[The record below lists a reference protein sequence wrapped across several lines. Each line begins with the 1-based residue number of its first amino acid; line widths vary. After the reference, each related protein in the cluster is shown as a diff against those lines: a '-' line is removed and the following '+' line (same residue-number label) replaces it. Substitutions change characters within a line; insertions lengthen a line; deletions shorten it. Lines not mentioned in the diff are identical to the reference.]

1 LQNKS
6 NLFPRKASDFSLYFG
21 EKSAENLLASPKI
34 SEKVFTLGEKSA
46 ENLLAS
52 PKISEKWIY
61 KVKSQRFFTDKFTPH
76 SRTTTTIISYKQCFC
91 GGALKTSLQ

>member
-6 NLFPRKASDFSLYFG
+6 NLFPRKASDLSLYF
-21 EKSAENLLASPKI
+21 
-34 SEKVFTLGEKSA
+34 GEKSA

-91 GGALKTSLQ
+91 GGTLKTSLQ